1 MEALIEQ
8 TAAFL
13 QRADFPWAVCGGYA
27 LDLFLGRNV
36 RRHSDIDISVFEADR
51 EKIAGFMLRQGWQVY
66 QFLGQGKLRRI
77 VEPAQS
83 EPGRNLMCLREG
95 CSLVKFYPCEEQNVF
110 LHEFFHT
117 GIERLDYLEFLF
129 GQTDGADYIFRQD
142 IRLPVERA
150 ILQREGCAF
159 LAPEL
164 ALLYKADNADRPE
177 YRQDYEATLPAMD
190 ARQREW
196 LRKGLEKM
204 YPQGHAWLAEQV

>member
-1 MEALIEQ
+1 MDALIEQ
-8 TAAFL
+8 TAALL
-13 QRADFPWAVCGGYA
+13 QQADFPWAVCGGWA

-51 EKIAGFMLRQGWQVY
+51 EKIVGFMLRQGWQVY

-95 CSLVKFYPCEEQNVF
+95 CSLVKFYPCEEKNVF

-177 YRQDYEATLPAMD
+177 YRIDFEQTLPAMD

>member
-1 MEALIEQ
+1 MDALIEQ

-13 QRADFPWAVCGGYA
+13 RQADFPWAVCGGWA

-36 RRHSDIDISVFEADR
+36 RLHSDIDISVFEADR

-83 EPGRNLMCLREG
+83 EPRRNLMCLQEG
-95 CSLVKFYPCEEQNVF
+95 CRLVKFYPCEEKNVF

-177 YRQDYEATLPAMD
+177 YRQDYEARLPAMD